1 MLFRISYKLTLVFL
15 LVVSGVAFLGA
26 KGLGKVH
33 DATTPVVLSVNP
45 TNPAPNS
52 DVLIKVQ
59 LSGPSTY
66 DTDVSIGCTDPTA
79 FINLPTDVFVPAGQS
94 SYTFRTRTSSTYSGW
109 VVLAATANG
118 GTALAVAMP

>member
-1 MLFRISYKLTLVFL
+1 MLFRIPFKLTLVFL

-33 DATTPVVLSVNP
+33 DTTTPVVLSVNP
-45 TNPAPNS
+45 PNPGPNT
-52 DVLIKVQ
+52 DVAVTIQ
-59 LSGPSTY
+59 LSGPATF

-79 FINLPTDVFVPAGQS
+79 FVNLPTDVFVSAGHS
-94 SYTFRTRTSSTYSGW
+94 TCTFHTRTSTTYSGW
-109 VVLAATANG
+109 IVIAATANG